1 MLASWDKLQWALLH
15 PQEFQIIL
23 VYSKKGFRVF
33 TGPSWVIMFLFRPPL
48 FLCNA
53 SGCVAF
59 PRACTCLKNE
69 SPNTSPS
76 HWPTHCAWV
85 QPALSRT
92 TTVERD
98 PRLLPLPKQQHLLIF
113 GLSVMLQIYSHHS
126 AGFMSQ
132 TPAAWP
138 ATTCYL
144 LRVYLVWGRFFLEG
158 KTEKLL
164 SCWTL
169 VHSLLHKAT

>member
-1 MLASWDKLQWALLH
+1 MLTSWDKLRWASLH

-23 VYSKKGFRVF
+23 VYSKKGFTVF
-33 TGPSWVIMFLFRPPL
+33 MGPSCVTVFLLRPPL

-76 HWPTHCAWV
+76 RRPTHRAWA
-85 QPALSRT
+85 QPAPSCAT
-92 TTVERD
+92 MAEQD
-98 PRLLPLPKQQHLLIF
+98 PRLLPLPKQHLFIF
-113 GLSVMLQIYSHHS
+113 GLSVMLQTYSHHS

-132 TPAAWP
+132 TLVVRQ

-144 LRVYLVWGRFFLEG
+144 VRVYLVWGRFFLEG
-158 KTEKLL
+158 KT
-164 SCWTL
+164 
-169 VHSLLHKAT
+169 